1 MDSGRCDASFK
12 IMRGE
17 GHFFDFFF
25 LGLVSFFINFDRV
38 AQLARAIC
46 YHEYASDNSASIPQG
61 EHCDQQRHG
70 CLLLLGS
77 LVGQASEQRHV
88 GRRWRVIGYLCRN
101 ASFYML

>member
-1 MDSGRCDASFK
+1 MRRVIQNHEGGGALFRKKNSGV
-12 IMRGE
+12 
-17 GHFFDFFF
+17 
-25 LGLVSFFINFDRV
+25 GLFFINFDRV